1 MTLRRKQ
8 RSVVGFAGVSA
19 CALLAVL
26 AGGLSAPANAQAVV
40 QPVPSADLDALN
52 GALRDLARRPNDVSA
67 LLRAGRASI
76 GLNDPESAL
85 GYFRRAEALSPS
97 DGRVK
102 AGLAAAL
109 VRTDDP
115 VAAVQLFAQA
125 EASGAPMAEYAAD
138 RGLAHDLV
146 GENARAQ
153 QLYRQALA
161 RTNDPE
167 VVRRLALSQA
177 IIGDQRGSEAS
188 LLPLLQR
195 QDLAAYRTRAFALAI
210 LGKSEEA
217 VSIAETMLPP
227 RLSNRMAPY
236 LRYMP
241 RLTRAQ
247 QAAAAHLGRFPRAS
261 EIGRDSPQ
269 IAAYTGT
276 AAAPPQ
282 VAARTSDSR
291 LIPAGQPLGNARPAA
306 PIVNYQTQASVP
318 AAPVQTAAATPLP
331 APQPVVAAAVPQRVA
346 AAVPQPVQP
355 QPQSLPQPQA
365 QAQPVLV
372 ASLAVSA
379 PPPPPPPAAEAP
391 PSMLTIAAPAAE
403 TVEQEVSLSEAFAAF
418 TLVPDAPPPAARG
431 AVDITAIEPPREKPK
446 VEEPKAPPA
455 RPKVEA
461 PKKAEAAK
469 KAEAPK
475 PKPPAHPSRFWVQ
488 VATGRDL
495 AALAFDWRRIKRTAG
510 DLLAK
515 REPFTADWG
524 QTNRLV
530 TGPYASAAEAQK
542 AVSALKEKG
551 LDSFTFTSA
560 AGEEVAP
567 LK

>member
-8 RSVVGFAGVSA
+8 RSAASFAGVSA
-19 CALLAVL
+19 CALLVVL
-26 AGGLSAPANAQAVV
+26 AGGLSAPASAQAVV
-40 QPVPSADLDALN
+40 QAIPPAELGNLN
-52 GALRDLARRPNDVSA
+52 GALRDLARNPNDVFA

-76 GLNDPESAL
+76 GLNDLESAL
-85 GYFRRAEALSPS
+85 GYFRRAEALAPA

-102 AGLAAAL
+102 AGLASAL
-109 VRTDDP
+109 VRTDNA

-125 EASGAPMAEYAAD
+125 EASGTSMAEYAAD

-161 RTNDPE
+161 RVNDPE

-177 IIGDQRGSEAS
+177 IMGDQRGSETS

-217 VSIAETMLPP
+217 VSIAQTMLPP

-261 EIGRDSPQ
+261 EIGRDRAQ
-269 IAAYTGT
+269 IAAYAGT
-276 AAAPPQ
+276 AAPPQ

-291 LIPAGQPLGNARPAA
+291 LIPAGQPLGNARPPAPAA
-306 PIVNYQTQASVP
+306 SYQAQASVP
-318 AAPVQTAAATPLP
+318 AAPVQTVAAVPLP

-346 AAVPQPVQP
+346 AAVPQPVQ
-355 QPQSLPQPQA
+355 
-365 QAQPVLV
+365 AQPVLV
-372 ASLAVSA
+372 ASIAVSA
-379 PPPPPPPAAEAP
+379 PAAPAPTPAVEAP
-391 PSMLTIAAPAAE
+391 RPSLSIAAPAAE
-403 TVEQEVSLSEAFAAF
+403 TAEPEVSLSEAFAAF

-431 AVDITAIEPPREKPK
+431 AVDITAIKPPREKPK
-446 VEEPKAPPA
+446 VEEPNPP
-455 RPKVEA
+455 REKPKVE
-461 PKKAEAAK
+461 P
-469 KAEAPK
+469 PM
-475 PKPPAHPSRFWVQ
+475 PPAHPSRFWVQ

-495 AALAFDWRRIKRTAG
+495 SALAFDWRRIKRTAG

-530 TGPYASAAEAQK
+530 TGPYANAAEAQK

-551 LDSFTFTSA
+551 VDSFPFTSA
-560 AGEEVAP
+560 AGEELAP